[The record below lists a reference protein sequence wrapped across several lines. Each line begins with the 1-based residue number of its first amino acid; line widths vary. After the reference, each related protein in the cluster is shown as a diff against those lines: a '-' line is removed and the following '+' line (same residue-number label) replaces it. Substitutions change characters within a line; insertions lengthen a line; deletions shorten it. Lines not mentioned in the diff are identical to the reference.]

1 MRIGLRIDVDTF
13 RGTREG
19 VPQLCQLLSRHD
31 IRATFFFCVGP
42 DNMGRHLWR
51 LARPR
56 FLAKMLRSRAVGL
69 YGWDIL
75 RRGTFWPGTIIGKRL
90 SHCLRLAAAAGHE
103 MGLHAW
109 DHYAWQAHIE
119 QMPLPAIRASLMRGV
134 DLMTTI
140 VGAPP
145 VCSAAPAW
153 RCTEA
158 ALRAKENFPFIYNS
172 DCRGQS
178 VFRPVVNGASLRQ
191 PQVPATLPT
200 YDEIIG
206 RDGIDLKRYNDFLLQ
221 QIRPEGLNVLT
232 IHAEVEGIVHR
243 DLFAGFVQKARSLG
257 HEFAPLGELLKGQEA
272 IPPGT
277 IVAGTVP
284 GRDGWVAVQKMV

>member
-1 MRIGLRIDVDTF
+1 MRIALRIDVDTF

-19 VPQLCQLLSRHD
+19 VPQLCRLLSAHD
-31 IRATFFFCVGP
+31 IRATFFFSVGP

-56 FLAKMLRSRAVGL
+56 FLTKLLRSRAIRL

-75 RRGTFWPGTIIGKRL
+75 LRGAFAPGPVIGKRL
-90 SHCLRLAAAAGHE
+90 GYCLRLAAAGGHE

-119 QMPLPAIRASLMRGV
+119 HLEPPAIRESLARGV

-153 RCTEA
+153 RCTA
-158 ALRAKENFPFIYNS
+158 AVLRAKEYFPFTFNS
-172 DCRGQS
+172 DCRGRTI
-178 VFRPVVNGASLRQ
+178 FRPVLNGVPLNQ
-191 PQVPATLPT
+191 PQVPVTLPT

-206 RDGIDLKRYNDFLLQ
+206 RNGVDAERYNDFLLE

-232 IHAEVEGIVHR
+232 IHAEVEGIACSG
-243 DLFAGFVQKARSLG
+243 LFERFVQKARSLG
-257 HEFAPLGELLKGQEA
+257 HEFAPLGALLANSSG
-272 IPPGT
+272 IPAGS
-277 IVAGTVP
+277 IVAGSVP
-284 GRDGWVAVQKMV
+284 GRDGWVSVQEAG